1 MNAITVFVPVIQN
14 LQCLC
19 QYKRISY
26 YIQAIKKEWGVISM
40 PWCPNC
46 KTEYRDGFTTCA
58 DCNVDLV
65 EELETLGTNND
76 YEEVIAL
83 EEEETAKR
91 LVEFLK
97 YSQVTAYFEYLEEN
111 KAYSV
116 YAPRTEI
123 KKAKRCFEA
132 FYKVELENLETNDS
146 IDSYILNEEPL
157 QSLDNDVDSDAQ
169 DSSDVYNIDET
180 PTDELISE
188 DRTLLEQDDTE
199 SIYDL
204 HKNDLSEVE
213 SNDASDLTNVT
224 SPAYVKKSDQYKDL
238 KSTAITFLVFGI
250 AGLIFVALNVL
261 ETISIINGTFGYF
274 VMSIVFVGF
283 IIVGINAVSRAKKA
297 AADSI
302 LEEELTT
309 KINAWLDENVTEG
322 FIQDIKDDS
331 LSDEINFI
339 RTMDRLKSM
348 VTKALGEM
356 DDSYLEYVIE
366 EYYNK
371 NFDSIE

>member
-1 MNAITVFVPVIQN
+1 
-14 LQCLC
+14 
-19 QYKRISY
+19 
-26 YIQAIKKEWGVISM
+26 M

-46 KTEYRDGFTTCA
+46 KAEYRDGFTTCA

-65 EELETLGTNND
+65 EELETLGENND

-91 LVEFLK
+91 FVEFLK

-123 KKAKRCFEA
+123 QKAKRCFEA
-132 FYKVELENLETNDS
+132 FYKVELENLESNAS

-157 QSLDNDVDSDAQ
+157 QSLEDDVDSEAP
-169 DSSDVYNIDET
+169 DSGDVYNIDET
-180 PTDELISE
+180 PTDELNAE
-188 DRTLLEQDDTE
+188 DRNSLEQDDTE

-204 HKNDLSEVE
+204 HKNDLSDDV

-250 AGLIFVALNVL
+250 AGLIFVALNAF
-261 ETISIINGTFGYF
+261 EIISIINGTFGYF
-274 VMSIVFVGF
+274 VMGIVFAGF

-297 AADSI
+297 AADSV
-302 LEEELTT
+302 LEEELTS
-309 KINAWLDENVTEG
+309 KINAWLDENITEG
-322 FIQDIKDDS
+322 FIQEIKDDS
-331 LSDEINFI
+331 LSDEVNFI
-339 RTMDRLKSM
+339 KTMDRLKAM

-356 DDSYLEYVIE
+356 DESYLEYVIE